1 MRMLVIMSVLLSGG
15 CAPGPS
21 PRPDAAGGRGGLVGA
36 GAGATAKESSFRPA
50 WWCPGPHL
58 QTVCGAFGRNPHVP
72 MPRSRWELPDGDF
85 LDVDETPGDPGAPV
99 LIVLHGLE
107 GSTCAALG
115 LVQQARKLGWG
126 ALAVHFRSCSGELN
140 RLRRSYHGGETGD
153 LAWVIDRVAARDPSR
168 PIVCAGLSLGGNVL
182 LKYLGERGDRLPTQ
196 VLAAV
201 AISAPVDLKQSA
213 YALDHGFARVYGRR
227 LVKSLKRKALAKL
240 ERFPDLAD
248 RQALI
253 KVRTLKE
260 FDDLVT
266 APVHGFKDAEAYW
279 AASSANQFLPH
290 IARPTL
296 LINAR
301 NDPFFPP
308 QYLPQP
314 ERVGNPWLTMDY
326 PASGGHL
333 GFVSGAW
340 PWKPIMW
347 ADERAV
353 EFLREQLRAAV
364 VE

>member
-1 MRMLVIMSVLLSGG
+1 MRILLIISALMTGG
-15 CAPGPS
+15 CAPGP
-21 PRPDAAGGRGGLVGA
+21 LLIGA
-36 GAGATAKESSFRPA
+36 GAGTAQGSSFRPA

-58 QTVCGAFGRNPHVP
+58 QTVCGAFGRRPDVEFQ
-72 MPRSRWELPDGDF
+72 RTRWELPDGDF
-85 LDVDETPGDPGAPV
+85 LDVDELPGDPGQPL

-107 GSTCAALG
+107 GSTRATIG
-115 LVQQARKLGWG
+115 LVEQVRRRGWG
-126 ALAVHFRSCSGELN
+126 ALAFHFRSCSGELN

-153 LAWVIDRVAARDPSR
+153 LAWVISRVIERDPGR

-182 LKYLGERGDRLPTQ
+182 LKYLGEQPDRVPTQ
-196 VLAAV
+196 VRAAV

-227 LVKSLKRKALAKL
+227 LVMSLKRKALAKM
-240 ERFPDLAD
+240 EIFPDLAD
-248 RQALI
+248 RQALL
-253 KVRTLKE
+253 KVRTLRE

-266 APVHGFKDAEAYW
+266 GPVHGFKDAEAYW
-279 AASSANQFLPH
+279 AASSAKQFLPR
-290 IARPTL
+290 ITRPTL

-314 ERVGNPWLTMDY
+314 EQVGNRFLTMDY

-333 GFVSGAW
+333 GFVTGPW
-340 PWKPIMW
+340 PFRPVMW
-347 ADERAV
+347 ADERAI
-353 EFLREQLRAAV
+353 EFLSQHVRPISDVAM